1 MSHDLLKIPFD
12 PHKILMK
19 RKSIKKQLLK
29 NPPSSFL
36 EKRVALLG
44 GSTTR
49 DIMEILELFLLN
61 YGIKPTFYESEYG
74 QYWQD
79 VMFDA
84 PSLVSFAPDIAVIHT
99 SNRNITRYPEPDDDE
114 VKIDEFLNAES
125 EKFRAFWDKLRSV
138 YGCPVIQNNFEY
150 PFYRLMGNKEASDVH
165 GRVNFITRL
174 NMKFYEY
181 AQQRDNFYIND
192 INYISS
198 SYGLE
203 HWADPFYW
211 YMYKYSLC
219 LPAIPLLAYNISNII
234 KSIYGKNKKVLTLD
248 LDNTLWGGII
258 GDDGVNGIVVGQETS
273 EGQAYL
279 EFQKYIKSHSKLGV
293 ILTVNSKNDRENAVA
308 GLNHPDG
315 ALRPEDF
322 AVIKANWKPK
332 SLNIME
338 IAEGLSLLPESFVFA
353 DDNPAERAIV
363 EEQTQGVAVPVMKGP
378 EHYIQTLD
386 KFGFF
391 EVTNLSKDDLRRGA
405 MYKENAERAT
415 LMASFENYE
424 DYLLSLGMKAV
435 IRAFEPVYMS
445 RIAQLTNKSNQFNL
459 TTKRYTQG
467 EIEAVAEDGRFITLY
482 GKLEDKFGDNG
493 VVSVVI
499 GRTDDGAL
507 HVELW
512 LMSCRVL
519 KRDMEYAMMD
529 TLVKRC
535 RLLGLTKIL
544 GYYYRSAKNA
554 MVKDFY
560 DRMEFTKQFED
571 TDGNAVWVLETRNY
585 EAKNT
590 VIEVT
595 D

>member
-12 PHKILMK
+12 PHKILTK
-19 RKSIKKQLLK
+19 RKSIKKQLLE

-61 YGIKPTFYESEYG
+61 YGIKSTFYESEYG

-114 VKIDEFLNAES
+114 VKIDDFLNAES

-203 HWADPFYW
+203 QWADPFYW

-234 KSIYGKNKKVLTLD
+234 KSIYGKNK
-248 LDNTLWGGII
+248 
-258 GDDGVNGIVVGQETS
+258 
-273 EGQAYL
+273 
-279 EFQKYIKSHSKLGV
+279 
-293 ILTVNSKNDRENAVA
+293 
-308 GLNHPDG
+308 
-315 ALRPEDF
+315 
-322 AVIKANWKPK
+322 
-332 SLNIME
+332 
-338 IAEGLSLLPESFVFA
+338 
-353 DDNPAERAIV
+353 
-363 EEQTQGVAVPVMKGP
+363 
-378 EHYIQTLD
+378 
-386 KFGFF
+386 
-391 EVTNLSKDDLRRGA
+391 NLA
-405 MYKENAERAT
+405 
-415 LMASFENYE
+415 
-424 DYLLSLGMKAV
+424 
-435 IRAFEPVYMS
+435 
-445 RIAQLTNKSNQFNL
+445 
-459 TTKRYTQG
+459 
-467 EIEAVAEDGRFITLY
+467 
-482 GKLEDKFGDNG
+482 
-493 VVSVVI
+493 
-499 GRTDDGAL
+499 
-507 HVELW
+507 
-512 LMSCRVL
+512 
-519 KRDMEYAMMD
+519 
-529 TLVKRC
+529 
-535 RLLGLTKIL
+535 
-544 GYYYRSAKNA
+544 
-554 MVKDFY
+554 
-560 DRMEFTKQFED
+560 
-571 TDGNAVWVLETRNY
+571 
-585 EAKNT
+585 
-590 VIEVT
+590 
-595 D
+595 